1 MIYGHL
7 CNDINKY
14 FIDLCI
20 MQYEGWNL
28 TLKSRIDKM
37 ELSFLFTREA
47 NSLYFIQAAQWVN
60 VHDWLN
66 SIPVRLAF
74 QQKYDEK
81 ASWN

>member
-14 FIDLCI
+14 YIDLCI

-47 NSLYFIQAAQWVN
+47 NSLYFI
-60 VHDWLN
+60 
-66 SIPVRLAF
+66 
-74 QQKYDEK
+74 
-81 ASWN
+81 